1 MTKADLLQLKKLIAE
16 KNDLEHRLMTLKF
29 NPNEEVADTAKD
41 YRTGFPKTIIIRGY
55 GDNNWQKL
63 HTKWAEKLAYTAK
76 RVQDMEQFLNGV
88 KDAEIRQ
95 ILRLRYIDGL
105 TQAEVGDRMGYS
117 RPAIQK
123 KEERFWEDEYRKEQN
138 Q

>member
-1 MTKADLLQLKKLIAE
+1 MTKADLMQLKKLIAE
-16 KNDLEHRLMTLKF
+16 KDDLEQRLLTLKF
-29 NPNEEVADTAKD
+29 NPKEELADTVKD
-41 YRTGFPKTIIIRGY
+41 YRTGFPKTIVIRGY

-63 HTKWAEKLAYTAK
+63 HSKWAEKLAYTAK
-76 RVQDMEQFLNGV
+76 RVQEMEQFLDGV

-123 KEERFWEDEYRKEQN
+123 KEERFWEDEYDIKPKG
-138 Q
+138 

>member
-1 MTKADLLQLKKLIAE
+1 MTKADLMQLKKLIAE
-16 KNDLEHRLMTLKF
+16 KDDLEQRLLTLKF
-29 NPNEEVADTAKD
+29 NPNEELADTVKD

-63 HTKWAEKLAYTAK
+63 HSKWAEKLAITAK
-76 RVQDMEQFLNGV
+76 RVQDMEAFLDSI

-105 TQAEVGDRMGYS
+105 SQEEVGRRMGYS

-123 KEERFWEDEYRKEQN
+123 KEERFWEEQYRKE
-138 Q
+138 

>member
-1 MTKADLLQLKKLIAE
+1 MTKADLMQLKKLIAE
-16 KNDLEHRLMTLKF
+16 KDDLEQRLLTLKF
-29 NPNEEVADTAKD
+29 NPNEELADTVKD

-63 HTKWAEKLAYTAK
+63 HSKWAEKLAVTAK
-76 RVQDMEQFLNGV
+76 RVQDMEAFLDSI

-105 TQAEVGDRMGYS
+105 RQTHGLLKTSDTEKGRTLLGRAV
-117 RPAIQK
+117 QK
-123 KEERFWEDEYRKEQN
+123 GVMA
-138 Q
+138 